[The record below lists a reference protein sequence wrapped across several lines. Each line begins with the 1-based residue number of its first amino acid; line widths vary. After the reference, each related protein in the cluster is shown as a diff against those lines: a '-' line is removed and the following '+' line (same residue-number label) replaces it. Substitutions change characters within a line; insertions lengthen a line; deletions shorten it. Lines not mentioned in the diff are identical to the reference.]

1 MADKFEVIQ
10 LHLPYYLTQDQKNF
24 LIKELEQF
32 PRPIQYYVSWP
43 EGDQLQGDGW
53 TRIDVIDFAS
63 SARKKIRAIVLSN
76 TCDIDPSNERHLP
89 QRITFAPLIK
99 LSAYIDLLRK
109 NDLDE
114 KVIDQKVN
122 AIKEQR
128 VSAIFYLPKGEKLTE
143 DYIAVMDDVHSI
155 PLSVFLGE
163 KEKTKLFTLS
173 QVGFYLFVL
182 KLSVHFCRLHEGVA
196 RFVRAP

>member
-10 LHLPYYLTQDQKNF
+10 LHLPYYLTQEQKSY

-43 EGDQLQGDGW
+43 EDDQLQGDGW
-53 TRIDVIDFAS
+53 TRIEVIDFAS

-76 TCDIDPSNERHLP
+76 TCDIDPKNDRRLP
-89 QRITFAPLIK
+89 QRITLAPLVR
-99 LSAYIDLLRK
+99 LSAYMELLK
-109 NDLDE
+109 KSHLE
-114 KVIDQKVN
+114 EQAISQKVT

-128 VSAIFYLPKGEKLTE
+128 VSAIFYLPRGGKLAE
-143 DYIAVMDDVHSI
+143 DYIAILDDVHSI
-155 PLSVFLGE
+155 PLNVFLDE
-163 KEKTKLFTLS
+163 KEKVKLFTLS

-182 KLSVHFCRLHEGVA
+182 KLSVHFCRLHEGVP
-196 RFVRAP
+196 RFV